1 VNSTTDV
8 LEGVIQVIA
17 DTLGVGDRAAG
28 FDAGTPL
35 LNSMPEL
42 DSMAIVQLIVA
53 LEDHFGIEVD
63 EDEITSEV
71 FDTIGTL
78 ATFVASQS

>member
-1 VNSTTDV
+1 
-8 LEGVIQVIA
+8 
-17 DTLGVGDRAAG
+17 
-28 FDAGTPL
+28 
-35 LNSMPEL
+35 MPEL

-63 EDEITSEV
+63 EDEITSDV